1 MSSSRIFKMNIR
13 LDSKLKKELKKIRE
27 NNPKLTK
34 RIEKQLALFTTNPQY
49 PSLRV
54 HKLSG
59 ELENIWSIS
68 ISKGIRMT
76 YLQSGDEAY
85 FFDIGTHDEVYK
97 KK

>member
-1 MSSSRIFKMNIR
+1 MNIR
-13 LDSKLKKELKKIRE
+13 LDSKLKKELEKIRE
-27 NNPKLTK
+27 NNPL
-34 RIEKQLALFTTNPQY
+34 TTNPKY

-76 YLQSGDEAY
+76 YLQDGDEAY

>member
-1 MSSSRIFKMNIR
+1 MFMSSLKIFKMNIR
-13 LDSKLKKELKKIRE
+13 LDSKLKKELEKIRE
-27 NNPKLTK
+27 NNPL
-34 RIEKQLALFTTNPQY
+34 TTNPKY

-76 YLQSGDEAY
+76 YLQDGDEAY

>member
-1 MSSSRIFKMNIR
+1 MNIR
-13 LDSKLKKELKKIRE
+13 LDSKLKKELEKIRK
-27 NNPKLTK
+27 NNLQLTK
-34 RIEKQLALFTTNPQY
+34 RIEKQLALFTTNPKY

-68 ISKGIRMT
+68 ISKDVRMT
-76 YLQSGDEAY
+76 YLQSRDEAY